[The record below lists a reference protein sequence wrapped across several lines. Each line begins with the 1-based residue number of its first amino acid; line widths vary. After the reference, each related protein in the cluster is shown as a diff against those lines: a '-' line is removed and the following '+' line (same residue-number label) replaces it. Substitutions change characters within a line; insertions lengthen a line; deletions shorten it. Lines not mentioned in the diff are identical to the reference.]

1 MSIEPKTL
9 QYYKHTF
16 SIYYD
21 GWDIP
26 DDIENLALGEGID
39 IDNLMIPDTI
49 ECLLL
54 MDGFDKEIKEGFIPD
69 TVNELFILDIKHPLS
84 IGSISKSILW
94 LEFGDGYNHSITKGI
109 IPNSVEC
116 LYLRNI
122 KKELSNDS
130 IPNSI
135 EKLYLYDGFNQNL
148 SFLSSPSSSS
158 SSLKNLYVYNIG
170 DNILDIGSIPNTI
183 KLLYFGDGFNQTI
196 LPNLIPSNVNSLYLR
211 DIKKPL
217 IKNSIPPTITSLYL
231 NEGFNQPITT
241 EILSSCRNLKNLYM
255 YNIKQPLFLNEDHS
269 INNNSNN
276 SNNDNINNNL
286 SIESIH
292 LMPGF
297 NQILKN
303 GILLKFGFKNLY
315 IYDIKQPLIKD
326 ESIIPNNVIDYDIN
340 LLHIGG
346 NYKFKLTKGIIP
358 CNNLNKI
365 SNLYIGNLNEPLIPN
380 ESIPNNVESLHLG
393 GGYQFKIT
401 SDLIPPSVK
410 NLYLYDINEPITNQS
425 IPQTLKTIFISS
437 QYEHPIS
444 DLISPNYEIKKI

>member
-1 MSIEPKTL
+1 MSIEPKTF

-21 GWDIP
+21 GWEIP
-26 DDIENLALGEGID
+26 DDIENLALEEGIN
-39 IDNLMIPDTI
+39 IDNLIIPDTV

-69 TVNELFILDIKHPLS
+69 TINELFILDIKQPLS
-84 IGSISKSILW
+84 IGSIGESILW
-94 LEFGDGYNHSITKGI
+94 LEFGDGYNHPITKGI

-148 SFLSSPSSSS
+148 SFLTSSSS
-158 SSLKNLYVYNIG
+158 TSSLKNLYIYNIG
-170 DNILDIGSIPNTI
+170 KNILNIGSIPNTI
-183 KLLYFGDGFNQTI
+183 KLLYFGDGFNETI
-196 LPNLIPSNVNSLYLR
+196 LPNLIPPNVNTLYLR
-211 DIKKPL
+211 DIKKAL
-217 IKNSIPPTITSLYL
+217 IKNSLPPTITSLYL

-241 EILSSCRNLKNLYM
+241 KILSSCKNLKNLYM
-255 YNIKQPLFLNEDHS
+255 YDIKQPLFLNDDDDDDDDG
-269 INNNSNN
+269 
-276 SNNDNINNNL
+276 DNFNL

-303 GILLKFGFKNLY
+303 GDLLKFGFKNLY
-315 IYDIKQPLIKD
+315 IYDINQPLIPN
-326 ESIIPNNVIDYDIN
+326 ESIIPNDNNNNNNNYNIN
-340 LLHIGG
+340 LLHISG
-346 NYKFKLTKGIIP
+346 NYKFKLIKGIIP
-358 CNNLNKI
+358 SNSNTKI

-380 ESIPNNVESLHLG
+380 ESIPNNVESLHFG
-393 GGYQFKIT
+393 SGYQFKIT
-401 SDLIPPSVK
+401 SDLIPPSVL
-410 NLYLYDINEPITNQS
+410 NLYLYDIDEPITNES
-425 IPQTLKTIFISS
+425 IPKTLKTIYISS
-437 QYEHPIS
+437 QYEHPINS
-444 DLISPNYEIKKI
+444 LISKNYEIKKI